1 MPITTTTVLAAQ
13 VQQSFNMKLLSTP
26 TAQYI
31 HKVPAEL
38 MKIPRN
44 GGDTLR
50 MTRYNQ
56 LPSSLV
62 PLGNTGVT
70 PPSTQLT
77 AVNID
82 AQINYYGQYI
92 EINEQVTLQRKD
104 PVLNAASE
112 RLGDAMRRTE
122 DELTR
127 NMLAGTAAFLNCVGG
142 VNGDNPT
149 ELSRTDIDEAVQT
162 LLGADARTFLDK
174 IPGENR
180 FGTAPVRNAYF
191 ALAHTAITSSL
202 ADVAGFIH
210 SSQYPNPNGPI
221 DAEWGSVANLRFL
234 VSSIGSVTAASSL
247 LGANVYNIFCV
258 GMEALGCIE
267 QDGYSAQ
274 FIYNGPELNGPL
286 RLNSTAGYKFAEV
299 PRILNDAWIIN
310 LRCTL

>member
-1 MPITTTTVLAAQ
+1 
-13 VQQSFNMKLLSTP
+13 
-26 TAQYI
+26 
-31 HKVPAEL
+31 
-38 MKIPRN
+38 
-44 GGDTLR
+44 

-142 VNGDNPT
+142 VNGRIVAVVKSFLIDLELLPGNAGDNRAQA
-149 ELSRTDIDEAVQT
+149 S
-162 LLGADARTFLDK
+162 LGW
-174 IPGENR
+174 
-180 FGTAPVRNAYF
+180 
-191 ALAHTAITSSL
+191 
-202 ADVAGFIH
+202 VA
-210 SSQYPNPNGPI
+210 
-221 DAEWGSVANLRFL
+221 
-234 VSSIGSVTAASSL
+234 
-247 LGANVYNIFCV
+247 
-258 GMEALGCIE
+258 
-267 QDGYSAQ
+267 
-274 FIYNGPELNGPL
+274 
-286 RLNSTAGYKFAEV
+286 
-299 PRILNDAWIIN
+299 
-310 LRCTL
+310 